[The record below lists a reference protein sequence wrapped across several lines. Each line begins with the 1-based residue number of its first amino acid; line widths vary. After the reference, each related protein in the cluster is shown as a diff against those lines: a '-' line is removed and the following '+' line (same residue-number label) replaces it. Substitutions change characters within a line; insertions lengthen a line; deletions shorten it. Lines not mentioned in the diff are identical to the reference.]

1 MFPSP
6 TLSSITLSVGDT
18 YDALA
23 SLDPSKTMGIDG
35 IPPGVLKFT
44 VDALYKPIH
53 HLFSLCIS
61 KSYIPL
67 EWRFHKIIPVL
78 KSADK
83 SYVSN
88 YCPISLL
95 CCISK
100 VL

>member
-1 MFPSP
+1 M
-6 TLSSITLSVGDT
+6 TLT

-23 SLDPSKTMGIDG
+23 SLDPSKAMGIDG

-53 HLFSLCIS
+53 RLFSLCIS

-67 EWRFHKIIPVL
+67 EWRCHKITPVP

-88 YCPISLL
+88 YRPISLL
-95 CCISK
+95 
-100 VL
+100 